1 MNKTNIIKVGD
12 FVRVKTLEE
21 FRQTPN
27 ELKRRRKFRWHSFPG
42 KSGVFIYSLM
52 QHLCGGL
59 FQVDGIN
66 RKGFFVIRDEAG
78 SVFTL
83 ASWMLS
89 NVLTRGGYIQ

>member
-1 MNKTNIIKVGD
+1 MAKQNNIINVGD

-27 ELKRRRKFRWHSFPG
+27 ELKRRRKFWHSYPG
-42 KSGVFIYSLM
+42 KSGVFNYSLM
-52 QHLCGGL
+52 RHLCGGL
-59 FQVDGIN
+59 FQVVGIN
-66 RKGFFVIRDEAG
+66 RKGLFVIHDEAG

-89 NVLTRGGYIQ
+89 NNQ